1 MYNTTPLTPHSSK
14 GQTKAPSAQRG
25 GTLRRTTEVVS
36 ATLPLTADAAAR
48 HFAEPYFEGLMV
60 FVNKSLNPD
69 YSNGH
74 AALIL

>member
-36 ATLPLTADAAAR
+36 VTLPLTADAAAR